1 MLLLLNES
9 AEHPPL
15 HFQKKRLSLY
25 MELWFVVIILLTMDT
40 KVEDKHP

>member
-1 MLLLLNES
+1 MNQRS
-9 AEHPPL
+9 TRPCI
-15 HFQKKRLSLY
+15 FKKKRLSLY